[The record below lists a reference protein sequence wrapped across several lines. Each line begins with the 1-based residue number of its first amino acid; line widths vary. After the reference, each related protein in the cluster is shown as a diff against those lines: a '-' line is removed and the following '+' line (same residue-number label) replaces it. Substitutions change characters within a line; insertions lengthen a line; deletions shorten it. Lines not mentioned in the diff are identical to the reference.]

1 MYKSLQNIGARWVI
15 MLPLYVLIFSMRA
28 LRYCRFVFVYVY
40 IYIYIYIS
48 LTSGKLKAGP
58 LLLTKTA
65 LMLPLKAFRLVQ
77 RKKKSTKI
85 HTTEEKKHFGKRFSR
100 KPARMRSPP
109 F

>member
-40 IYIYIYIS
+40 IYIYIYIFDFWETESRAS
-48 LTSGKLKAGP
+48 LADQDSINATIES
-58 LLLTKTA
+58 
-65 LMLPLKAFRLVQ
+65 VQ
-77 RKKKSTKI
+77 ISITKKKSTKI